1 MLARHTDW
9 TQSLPSGRV
18 ISLHGKNQGPG
29 VRQTW
34 AGALLLPLSELKE
47 VTHSLGALAYLSV
60 ERIGRNEP
68 SSFVVRIRAGLV
80 EFLWNRGCLVDIFID
95 NLYEVEN

>member
-1 MLARHTDW
+1 MPARHTDW
-9 TQSLPSGRV
+9 TQSLPSGCV
-18 ISLHGKNQGPG
+18 ISLRGKSQGPG

-47 VTHSLGALAYLSV
+47 VIHTLGALAHLSI

-80 EFLWNRGCLVDIFID
+80 EFLWNRDCFVDIFID